1 MISNLLDLLKN
12 NPRLHAWNCKIVSK
26 DSYQLFFIKQDLDM
40 NREVVVDE
48 YIINIFTKEEVDNK
62 EKMGKATFSIYPT
75 MSIEEVE
82 NKINEQIELCK
93 YTLNKSYKLPKKSNI
108 KPILK
113 ERGFDNYSLKE
124 AAFIAADSLF
134 EADKFNKGY
143 INSAEI
149 FINYEETRYF
159 DSNDNVFLYT
169 NTSGQIEFVVTFA
182 DKEEEIEIYKF
193 IEFDSLDN
201 KFIHD
206 QANKAF
212 LEAANRMKAIKT
224 PAINNVKLLLT
235 GEYVKTYFGHF
246 IEKIRVDNIYNNM
259 SDYQVGQKIAG
270 ENGDNLTIR
279 LEPTMKHS
287 TKGAPFDDEGTTL
300 RKLVVIEKGEV
311 KNLWGSN
318 AISKYL
324 HVPSNG
330 IYSNMVVSS
339 GTLQEEDLQEENYVE
354 IVSLSDFEIDT
365 VTGDF
370 GSEIRLAY
378 LHQKNKEKQ
387 IITGGS
393 ISGNIYESLD
403 TALFSN
409 ETEQM
414 NNYIGP
420 KKVLLENIHYNK
432 G

>member
-1 MISNLLDLLKN
+1 
-12 NPRLHAWNCKIVSK
+12 
-26 DSYQLFFIKQDLDM
+26 
-40 NREVVVDE
+40 
-48 YIINIFTKEEVDNK
+48 
-62 EKMGKATFSIYPT
+62 
-75 MSIEEVE
+75 
-82 NKINEQIELCK
+82 
-93 YTLNKSYKLPKKSNI
+93 
-108 KPILK
+108 
-113 ERGFDNYSLKE
+113 
-124 AAFIAADSLF
+124 
-134 EADKFNKGY
+134 
-143 INSAEI
+143 
-149 FINYEETRYF
+149 
-159 DSNDNVFLYT
+159 
-169 NTSGQIEFVVTFA
+169 
-182 DKEEEIEIYKF
+182 
-193 IEFDSLDN
+193 
-201 KFIHD
+201 
-206 QANKAF
+206 
-212 LEAANRMKAIKT
+212 MKAIKT
-224 PAINNVKLLLT
+224 PVINNVKLLLT